1 MDMKYY
7 DKSLY
12 KTEQHVTIILT
23 ILITFVIGFLIGYW
37 CRGFENESNVQND
50 TVQEVQANTNN
61 EANTS
66 ADNTSNDNVS
76 NE

>member
-37 CRGFENESNVQND
+37 CRGFENEEIAHNEVTQENVNTQNI
-50 TVQEVQANTNN
+50 
-61 EANTS
+61 TS
-66 ADNTSNDNVS
+66 EN
-76 NE
+76 

>member
-12 KTEQHVTIILT
+12 KTEQKATIILT

-37 CRGFENESNVQND
+37 CRGFEMETIPQENTMQQVQN
-50 TVQEVQANTNN
+50 A
-61 EANTS
+61 TS
-66 ADNTSNDNVS
+66 
-76 NE
+76 E

>member
-12 KTEQHVTIILT
+12 KTEQKVTIILT

-37 CRGFENESNVQND
+37 SRGFENETISQND
-50 TVQEVQANTNN
+50 VVQEMQN
-61 EANTS
+61 EVN
-66 ADNTSNDNVS
+66 
-76 NE
+76 

>member
-12 KTEQHVTIILT
+12 KTEQKATIILT

-37 CRGFENESNVQND
+37 SRGFEMESIPQEEINQVQN
-50 TVQEVQANTNN
+50 TTN
-61 EANTS
+61 E
-66 ADNTSNDNVS
+66 
-76 NE
+76 

>member
-12 KTEQHVTIILT
+12 KTEQKVTIILT

-37 CRGFENESNVQND
+37 CRGFETETIPQEN
-50 TVQEVQANTNN
+50 TVQQVENETN
-61 EANTS
+61 S
-66 ADNTSNDNVS
+66 
-76 NE
+76 

>member
-37 CRGFENESNVQND
+37 CRGFENEANVQNEVEV
-50 TVQEVQANTNN
+50 VQENQNSTNGI
-61 EANTS
+61 
-66 ADNTSNDNVS
+66 
-76 NE
+76 